1 MEWLFPAFISSIA
14 ASIAITKLVLNELKR
29 RSILDMPNQRS
40 SHQQPTPRGGGIA
53 VMAVIAICWSVPA
66 LNSPIAAALLV
77 GALLLAIVSWID
89 DLKTVEIIV
98 RLSAQFAAVI
108 LGLFFLDNEG
118 YLLQGLAPK
127 WLDRVLAALV
137 WVWFI
142 NLFNFMDGIDGIAS
156 IETMI
161 ISFGLTILS
170 ITSPSIAPEP
180 WLSLSILGVAT
191 GFLKSNW
198 PPAKL
203 FLGDVGSIP
212 LGYILGGLLLLVAMR
227 GAWQVALILPLYFL
241 LDSTITLCRRLLR
254 LEPIWRAHKEHFYQ
268 QAVSAGKSHAEVTT
282 AVAILG
288 LTLVALAHLS
298 FGQPFL
304 SITAAITLTVSL
316 MMWMVK

>member
-14 ASIAITKLVLNELKR
+14 ASIAVTRLVLNELKR
-29 RSILDMPNQRS
+29 RSILDLPNQRS
-40 SHQQPTPRGGGIA
+40 SHQHPTPRGGGIA
-53 VMAVIAICWSVPA
+53 VVAVIAMCWSVPA

-89 DLKTVEIIV
+89 DLKTVKIIV

-127 WLDRVLAALV
+127 WLDRVFAALV

-170 ITSPSIAPEP
+170 VTSPSIAPEP

-254 LEPIWRAHKEHFYQ
+254 LEPIWHAHKEHFYQ

-288 LTLVALAHLS
+288 LTLVGLAHLS
-298 FGQPFL
+298 FGQPL
-304 SITAAITLTVSL
+304 LPITAAITLTVSL

>member
-1 MEWLFPAFISSIA
+1 MEWLFPAFISAIA
-14 ASIAITKLVLNELKR
+14 ASLVATRLVLNELKR
-29 RSILDMPNQRS
+29 RSIFDLPNQRS
-40 SHQQPTPRGGGIA
+40 SHQHPTPRGGGIA
-53 VMAVIAICWSVPA
+53 VVTVIAMCWAIPA
-66 LNSPIAAALLV
+66 LNSPITAALLV
-77 GALLLAIVSWID
+77 GALLLAFLSWID
-89 DLKTVEIIV
+89 DLKTVRIIV
-98 RLSAQFAAVI
+98 RLSAQFAAVA

-118 YLLQGLAPK
+118 YLLQGSAPK
-127 WLDRVLAALV
+127 WLDRLCAALV

-156 IETMI
+156 IETMV
-161 ISFGLTILS
+161 ISFGLAILS
-170 ITSPSIAPEP
+170 IISPSLAPEP
-180 WLSLSILGVAT
+180 WLSLSILGVAI

-241 LDSTITLCRRLLR
+241 LDSTITLFRRLLR

-288 LTLVALAHLS
+288 LILIGLSHLS

-304 SITAAITLTVSL
+304 PILAATILTASV

>member
-29 RSILDMPNQRS
+29 RSILDLPNRRS

-89 DLKTVEIIV
+89 DLKTVKIIV

-127 WLDRVLAALV
+127 WLDRVLAAFV

-170 ITSPSIAPEP
+170 VTSPSIAPEP

-254 LEPIWRAHKEHFYQ
+254 LEPIWHAHKEHFYQ
-268 QAVSAGKSHAEVTT
+268 QAVSTGKSHAEVTT

-288 LTLVALAHLS
+288 LILVGLAHLS

>member
-29 RSILDMPNQRS
+29 RSILDLPNQRS

-53 VMAVIAICWSVPA
+53 VMIVIAICWSVPA

-89 DLKTVEIIV
+89 DLKTVKIIV

-127 WLDRVLAALV
+127 WLDRVFAALV

-170 ITSPSIAPEP
+170 ITFPSIAPEP

-212 LGYILGGLLLLVAMR
+212 LGYILGGLLLVVAMR

-288 LTLVALAHLS
+288 LTLVGLAHLS

-304 SITAAITLTVSL
+304 SITVAITLTVSL

>member
-89 DLKTVEIIV
+89 DLKTVKIIV

-127 WLDRVLAALV
+127 WLDRVFAALV

>member
-1 MEWLFPAFISSIA
+1 MEWLFPAFISAIA
-14 ASIAITKLVLNELKR
+14 ASIAVTRLVLNELKR
-29 RSILDMPNQRS
+29 RSILDLPNQRS
-40 SHQQPTPRGGGIA
+40 SHQHPTPRGGGIA
-53 VMAVIAICWSVPA
+53 VVAVIAMCWSVPA
-66 LNSPIAAALLV
+66 LHSPIPAALLI
-77 GALLLAIVSWID
+77 GALLLAFLSWID
-89 DLKTVEIIV
+89 DLKTVKIIV

-127 WLDRVLAALV
+127 WLDRVFAALV

-156 IETMI
+156 IETMV
-161 ISFGLTILS
+161 ISFGITILS

-180 WLSLSILGVAT
+180 WLSLSILGAAA

-254 LEPIWRAHKEHFYQ
+254 LQPIWRAHKEHFYQ
-268 QAVSAGKSHAEVTT
+268 KAVSAGKSHAEVTT

-288 LTLVALAHLS
+288 LILVGLAHLS
-298 FGQPFL
+298 FGPPFL
-304 SITAAITLTVSL
+304 PIAAALTLTVSL

>member
-53 VMAVIAICWSVPA
+53 VMIVIAICWSVPA

>member
-14 ASIAITKLVLNELKR
+14 ASIAVTRLVLNELKR
-29 RSILDMPNQRS
+29 RSILDLPNQRS
-40 SHQQPTPRGGGIA
+40 SHQHPTPKGGGIA
-53 VMAVIAICWSVPA
+53 VVAVIAMCWSVPA
-66 LNSPIAAALLV
+66 LDSPIAAALLV
-77 GALLLAIVSWID
+77 GALLLAFLSWID
-89 DLKTVEIIV
+89 DLKTVKIIV

-127 WLDRVLAALV
+127 WLDRVFAALV

-161 ISFGLTILS
+161 ISFGLAILS

-288 LTLVALAHLS
+288 LTLVGLAHLS
-298 FGQPFL
+298 FEQPHL
-304 SITAAITLTVSL
+304 PIAAAITLTVSL

>member
-14 ASIAITKLVLNELKR
+14 ASIAVTRLVLNELKR
-29 RSILDMPNQRS
+29 RSILDLPNQRS
-40 SHQQPTPRGGGIA
+40 SHQHPTPRGGGIA
-53 VMAVIAICWSVPA
+53 VVAVIAMCWSVPA

-89 DLKTVEIIV
+89 DLKTVKIIV

-127 WLDRVLAALV
+127 WLDRVFAALI

-170 ITSPSIAPEP
+170 VTSPSIAPEP

-288 LTLVALAHLS
+288 LTLVGLAHLS
-298 FGQPFL
+298 FGQPL
-304 SITAAITLTVSL
+304 LPITAAITLTVSL